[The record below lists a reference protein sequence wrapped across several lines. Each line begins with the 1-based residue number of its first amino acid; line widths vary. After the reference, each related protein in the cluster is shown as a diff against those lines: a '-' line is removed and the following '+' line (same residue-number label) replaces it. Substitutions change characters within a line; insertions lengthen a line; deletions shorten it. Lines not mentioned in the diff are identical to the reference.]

1 MWTRMRGMSY
11 RRTSM
16 MVSLSSLPA
25 SLDCLTS
32 LIALRMPCRFFH
44 FLAPRER
51 IEIMPSGE
59 EKLVALLKDLQEM
72 ATYLHS
78 RGDRTLALSRQ
89 FEANA
94 QKDPSSREFDL
105 NQARMLDYQ
114 HHIWHEIGN
123 LVEKLIKQYNNLSLI
138 QVGLPGVS

>member
-1 MWTRMRGMSY
+1 MP
-11 RRTSM
+11 TS
-16 MVSLSSLPA
+16 
-25 SLDCLTS
+25 
-32 LIALRMPCRFFH
+32 
-44 FLAPRER
+44 
-51 IEIMPSGE
+51 E

-72 ATYLHS
+72 AAYLHS

-94 QKDPSSREFDL
+94 KKDPSSREFDL

-123 LVEKLIKQYNNLSLI
+123 LVEKLIKQYDN
-138 QVGLPGVS
+138 